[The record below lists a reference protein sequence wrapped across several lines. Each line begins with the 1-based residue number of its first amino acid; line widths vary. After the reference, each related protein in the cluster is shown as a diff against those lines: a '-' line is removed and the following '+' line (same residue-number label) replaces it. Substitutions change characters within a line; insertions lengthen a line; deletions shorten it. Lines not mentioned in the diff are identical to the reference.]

1 VLEPSQIGLVFA
13 GFKLP
18 PASTPTSTR
27 CRCCRVVLG
36 AGDSARLRQRIKRRR
51 PEDQAAARRRRR
63 VPILV
68 REDPGLFLAIG
79 VYRDAAGAGPIEAAI
94 NDELAKL
101 IAKPPAADELR
112 KAKNQVLS
120 AFVFGLDS
128 PLGLAEQIGQSWI
141 LTGDPGQF
149 LRDVDAIERVTSA
162 DLARVAKTY
171 LTPERATVVVVP
183 PRSTP

>member
-1 VLEPSQIGLVFA
+1 M
-13 GFKLP
+13 
-18 PASTPTSTR
+18 
-27 CRCCRVVLG
+27 G
-36 AGDSARLRQRIKRRR
+36 AGDSARLRQRIK
-51 PEDQAAARRRRR
+51 AADPKTKQPLGVEPAS
-63 VPILV
+63 PTLL

-79 VYRDAAGAGPIEAAI
+79 VYRDPAGAAPIEAAI

-149 LRDVDAIERVTSA
+149 LRDVDAIERVTAA

-183 PRSTP
+183 PRSAP